1 MVEIRKR
8 KQNLVRSSHTCNPVS
23 RSLRYGRNFE
33 LNPTTG
39 HYGAMTTAYGLIF
52 AGEQSTQS
60 LTMDSTIN
68 NNEMTSETAQTT
80 PVTVATGDVVTSST
94 AALSAAVSTLN
105 QLITSDVSSSLI
117 PLGMLKLSCEIT
129 CLQDVDLLSGV

>member
-1 MVEIRKR
+1 
-8 KQNLVRSSHTCNPVS
+8 
-23 RSLRYGRNFE
+23 
-33 LNPTTG
+33 
-39 HYGAMTTAYGLIF
+39 MTTAHGPIF

-68 NNEMTSETAQTT
+68 NNEMTLETVQTT

-94 AALSAAVSTLN
+94 AGLSAAVSTSN
-105 QLITSDVSSSLI
+105 QLITFDVSSSLI

-129 CLQDVDLLSGV
+129 CLQVVDLLCGIRLNKPYRISTDNP